1 MGEINV
7 QDEASKRYG
16 NTESKNKKDFTQ
28 TLNVVLCLLVAIL
41 NISSFPTILTMD
53 GKVLL
58 TYGMEIIL
66 VVSCLSNGDTER
78 INEDLGAT
86 LIVAIEMH
94 R

>member
-1 MGEINV
+1 MGEMNV
-7 QDEASKRYG
+7 QDEASKRDR
-16 NTESKNKKDFTQ
+16 NTESKNKKDFTK
-28 TLNVVLCLLVAIL
+28 TLNKLCLLITIL

-58 TYGMEIIL
+58 TYGMEIVL
-66 VVSCLSNGDTER
+66 VVSCLPNADTER
-78 INEDLGAT
+78 INEDLGIT